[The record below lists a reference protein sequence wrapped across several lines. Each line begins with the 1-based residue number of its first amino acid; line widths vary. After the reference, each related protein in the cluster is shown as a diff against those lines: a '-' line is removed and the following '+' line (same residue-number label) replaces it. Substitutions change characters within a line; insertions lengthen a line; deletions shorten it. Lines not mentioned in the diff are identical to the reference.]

1 MLLNCAVFFQSCAV
15 AESPRC
21 IGPGNRTQTELPCF
35 LMMLDGM
42 WKQYK
47 KIWPGHL
54 NSDTF
59 QRTCGSRCLQICVW
73 DAVGKVLEFFLVFPC
88 KGGICKWSS
97 SQIWS
102 WALKGLFCNQLIKIL
117 VVVKH
122 YAGKKP
128 SASPGSYC
136 HCHSFRV
143 LFVHAFSLFR
153 SHSGS
158 QKSIASNSISLNLEL
173 NPPAISHELMLYHL
187 VSVHI
192 CIQ

>member
-1 MLLNCAVFFQSCAV
+1 MDMRFSLFANLRLGCS
-15 AESPRC
+15 
-21 IGPGNRTQTELPCF
+21 
-35 LMMLDGM
+35 
-42 WKQYK
+42 
-47 KIWPGHL
+47 
-54 NSDTF
+54 
-59 QRTCGSRCLQICVW
+59 
-73 DAVGKVLEFFLVFPC
+73 GKSAGVFLVFPC

-122 YAGKKP
+122 YAGRKP

-173 NPPAISHELMLYHL
+173 NPPAIKPWADVVSSCISVYLHPIGQWFIEIARSYAETFWDLKPSPGISTDLSQELSNCEQCYSML
-187 VSVHI
+187 
-192 CIQ
+192 QWKN